1 MDDVLKLFPIP
12 NGTTDQKHEKRFDY
26 AHVVDEM
33 YCRGYD
39 RESIERWMSC
49 FGITSEDI
57 DEVFKSWYGEVPDS
71 YRFGKKQL
79 NSADGEYLATWFGSG
94 WEKPDWVDDLPGSVN
109 YGEGVV
115 QIVADHGPTASE
127 PEGVDRGEGP
137 EPVEFSIVGPGEE
150 PVKGVIDRES
160 KARALVEDPLPV
172 FEQLNTY
179 TLMVAQGLSNALL
192 VTGQGGVGKSY
203 NVTRVLS
210 AYGKKGKDFVV
221 MKGKSSVSAM
231 YKFLYDNYD
240 KIVVFDDCD
249 SVLQD
254 DDGLNILKGVLDS
267 GEIREVSWNTSG
279 SKMVDT
285 FGCESHAE
293 IEQRLRKWSAM
304 NRGKEGIP
312 TYFRFIGACIFIS
325 NMSAEQLNRKAAM
338 APLLTRC
345 TTVDINLTPE
355 EVVRKMEVALPGMKI
370 YNTRG
375 DDITNAALKQE
386 VFEYISS
393 PEFLNDPRLDGK
405 PLSFRCFISSYKF
418 RYAGLPNWKELSFC
432 I

>member
-1 MDDVLKLFPIP
+1 MDAVLDMYPIP
-12 NGTTDQKHEKRFDY
+12 NGIVDRKHVKRWNY
-26 AHVVDEM
+26 VYVVDEM
-33 YCRGYD
+33 YCNGYD
-39 RESIERWMSC
+39 RESIDKWLSC
-49 FGITSEDI
+49 FGVTSENIDQVFMDI
-57 DEVFKSWYGEVPDS
+57 YGEIPAS
-71 YRFGKKQL
+71 YKFGKKTL
-79 NSADGEYLATWFGSG
+79 TNEDGQYL
-94 WEKPDWVDDLPGSVN
+94 
-109 YGEGVV
+109 
-115 QIVADHGPTASE
+115 ASE
-127 PEGVDRGEGP
+127 PEGIDDGEAL
-137 EPVEFSIVGPGEE
+137 EFSVVGPGEE
-150 PVKGVIDRES
+150 PVKGVVDRES

-221 MKGKSSVSAM
+221 MKGKSSISAM

-293 IEQRLRKWSAM
+293 IEDRLKKWSAL

-345 TTVDINLTPE
+345 TTVDINLTPD
-355 EVVRKMEVALPGMKI
+355 EVVKKMEVALPTMKI
-370 YNTRG
+370 FNTRG
-375 DDITNAALKQE
+375 DDITNEALKQE

-393 PEFLNDPRLDGK
+393 PEFLEDPRLAGK
-405 PLSFRCFISSYKF
+405 PLSFRCLISSYKF

-432 I
+432 IQWCLT

>member
-1 MDDVLKLFPIP
+1 MDAVLDMYPIP
-12 NGTTDQKHEKRFDY
+12 NGTVDRKHVKRWNY
-26 AHVVDEM
+26 VYVVDEM
-33 YCRGYD
+33 YCNGYD
-39 RESIERWMSC
+39 RESIDKWLSC
-49 FGITSEDI
+49 FGVTSENIDQVFMDI
-57 DEVFKSWYGEVPDS
+57 YGEIPAS
-71 YRFGKKQL
+71 YKFGKKTL
-79 NSADGEYLATWFGSG
+79 TNEDGQYLAQWFGEG
-94 WEKPDWVDDLPGSVN
+94 WEKPDWVDSLPSGVKFS
-109 YGEGVV
+109 EGVV
-115 QIVADHGPTASE
+115 QFVAEHGPATSE
-127 PEGVDRGEGP
+127 PEDIDGGEAL
-137 EPVEFSIVGPGEE
+137 EFSVVGPGEE
-150 PVKGVIDRES
+150 PVKGVVDRES

-221 MKGKSSVSAM
+221 MKGKSSISAM

-293 IEQRLRKWSAM
+293 IEDRLKKWSAL

-345 TTVDINLTPE
+345 TTVDINLTPD
-355 EVVRKMEVALPGMKI
+355 EVVKKMEVALPTMKI
-370 YNTRG
+370 FNTRG
-375 DDITNAALKQE
+375 DDITNEALKQE

-393 PEFLNDPRLDGK
+393 PEFLEDPRLAGK
-405 PLSFRCFISSYKF
+405 PLSFRCLISSYKF